1 MENHMDKCP
10 IWQTPA
16 RVTRFNGKDS
26 FRVDSPRAGGVY
38 IISGTADV
46 TVGNYSTD
54 QRLSLTTWLVRQRM
68 MGNDEPM
75 VYSYTEPST
84 RRLQVHQRA
93 DNLLKYFGSQLSR
106 ISEVFEFKLRSQ
118 YHPDVDYPLWKRY
131 AEMLAWSESME
142 IKDLEYLLSF
152 LVTEGRLEKLRGAIG
167 DCNVRLTMNGH
178 SYLEELNYRGADST

>member
-1 MENHMDKCP
+1 
-10 IWQTPA
+10 
-16 RVTRFNGKDS
+16 
-26 FRVDSPRAGGVY
+26 
-38 IISGTADV
+38 
-46 TVGNYSTD
+46 
-54 QRLSLTTWLVRQRM
+54 M

-118 YHPDVDYPLWKRY
+118 YYPDVDYPLWKRY

-142 IKDLEYLLSF
+142 IEDLEYLLSF
-152 LVTEGRLEKLRGAIG
+152 LVTEARLEKLRGAIG

-178 SYLEELNYRGADST
+178 SYLEELNYQGADST